1 MTEEFRIGI
10 IDDEQSK
17 VNHISTKIRVFSKK
31 IAEGKGKYSNLVL
44 TPVALEL
51 TKPINDLIE
60 QIKNHNLDA
69 VIVDYCLT
77 SSVNVSYNG
86 VAASNEILENFSN
99 FPVFVL
105 TGYEEELYEHEVFNS
120 YQVFNYNRYM
130 AEENESAEFHTKLI
144 EQILKTR
151 KQKELW
157 IRELQE
163 LLPREGAS
171 AEIDARILELDAT
184 IEKSINK
191 KHMISIETKKKLED
205 PKLDELISK
214 IDKILER

>member
-1 MTEEFRIGI
+1 MLEEFKIGI

-17 VNHISTKIRVFSKK
+17 VNHISTKIRMFSKK
-31 IAEGKGKYSNLVL
+31 KEEEKGKYSNYIL
-44 TPVALEL
+44 TPVAVAL
-51 TKPINDLIE
+51 TKPISDLVE

-77 SSVNVSYNG
+77 SSVNISYNG
-86 VAASNEILENFSN
+86 VEASNEILENFSN
-99 FPVFVL
+99 FPIFVL
-105 TGYEEELYEHEVFNS
+105 TGYKEELYEQEIFNS
-120 YQVFNYNRYM
+120 YQVFDYTRYM
-130 AEENESAEFHTKLI
+130 EEEEESAELHTKLI

-157 IRELQE
+157 IKELKE
-163 LLPREGAS
+163 LLPREGES
-171 AEIDARILELDAT
+171 AEIDARILELDAN

-191 KHMISIETKKKLED
+191 KNMIPIETKKKLED
-205 PKLDELISK
+205 PKFDELISK